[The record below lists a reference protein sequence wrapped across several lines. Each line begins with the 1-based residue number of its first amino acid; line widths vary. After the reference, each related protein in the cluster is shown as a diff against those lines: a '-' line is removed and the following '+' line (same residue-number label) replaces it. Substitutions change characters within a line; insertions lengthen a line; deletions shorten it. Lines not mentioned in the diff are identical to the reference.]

1 MKKGDTEDLDPTALG
16 YDIRYNSHGQK
27 DKDIQEPDDQSPI
40 EEVAL
45 TVATTDDTTMPVY
58 TFRMWTLGIISC
70 VLLAFLNQFFGYR
83 IEPLQ
88 VTALSAQIATLPLG
102 RLMATYLPTTV
113 WKVPFTNWRG
123 SLNPGPFNMKEH
135 VLITIF
141 ANAGAGG
148 AYAINIV
155 TIVKVFYKRR
165 MTFFVGLLITITT
178 QMIGYGWAGIFQ
190 GYLVK
195 PAHMWWP
202 ANLVQVSLF
211 RTMHEKDVRVKGGVT
226 RFQFFLIAL
235 TCSYCYY
242 VMPGYLF
249 NMLTS
254 LSWVCW
260 AWPNSVTAQQLGSG
274 LYGLGIGAIALD
286 WSSVSSFLGSPM
298 GTPFFAVLNVFLGFA
313 LITYVLT
320 PAFYWGNV
328 YNARTFPIFS
338 SDFFTST
345 GQTYNV
351 SAVITEN
358 FQLDEP
364 AYNAYGRLHISTFF
378 AVTYGV
384 GFAALAAT
392 ISHVALFHGREIW
405 QRYKNTL
412 SEKDDV
418 HTRLMRAYK
427 EVPQAYFVGLLISM
441 IIISILGCEIF
452 IDQLQLRWWGVLL
465 ACGIAFFFTLPL
477 GVICAT
483 TNQLP
488 GLNIITELI
497 IGYVYPGRPVANVC
511 FKTYGYISMTQAVS
525 FLSDFKLGHY
535 MKIPPRSMFHAQ
547 IVGTVIAALVTL
559 TTAWWQILTIAYICQ
574 PELLPPN
581 SPWTCPGDRVFYDA
595 SVIWGLIGPKRMF
608 GALGLYKAINWFFL
622 IGLLAPVPVWL
633 LTKLFPHQKWLF
645 YINMPI
651 LIGATGGMPPAT
663 SINYTAW
670 FLVGFIFNYVLFKY
684 RKAWW
689 QRYNYV
695 LSAALDAGLA
705 FMGVTL
711 YFCLQY
717 ENKAINWWGVNL
729 DNCPLATCPTA
740 PGIAVDGCPV
750 F

>member
-1 MKKGDTEDLDPTALG
+1 
-16 YDIRYNSHGQK
+16 
-27 DKDIQEPDDQSPI
+27 
-40 EEVAL
+40 
-45 TVATTDDTTMPVY
+45 
-58 TFRMWTLGIISC
+58 
-70 VLLAFLNQFFGYR
+70 
-83 IEPLQ
+83 
-88 VTALSAQIATLPLG
+88 
-102 RLMATYLPTTV
+102 
-113 WKVPFTNWRG
+113 
-123 SLNPGPFNMKEH
+123 
-135 VLITIF
+135 
-141 ANAGAGG
+141 
-148 AYAINIV
+148 
-155 TIVKVFYKRR
+155 
-165 MTFFVGLLITITT
+165 
-178 QMIGYGWAGIFQ
+178 MIGYGWAGIFQ

-211 RTMHEKDVRVKGGVT
+211 RTMHDKDVRAKGGLT

-274 LYGLGIGAIALD
+274 MRGLGIGAIALD

-298 GTPFFAVLNVFLGFA
+298 GTPFFAILNVFLGFA
-313 LITYVLT
+313 LIMYVLT

-328 YNARTFPIFS
+328 YNARKFPIFS

-351 SAVITEN
+351 SEVITEN
-358 FQLDEP
+358 FQLDET
-364 AYNAYGRLHISTFF
+364 AYNAYGRLHLSTFF

-405 QRYKNTL
+405 QRYKNAL

-441 IIISILGCEIF
+441 IIISIVGCEIF

-497 IGYVYPGRPVANVC
+497 IGYLYPGRPVANVC

-525 FLSDFKLGHY
+525 FLMDFKLGHTLILLVCVAF
-535 MKIPPRSMFHAQ
+535 MKNCMYLHLPSMKYQ
-547 IVGTVIAALVTL
+547 IV
-559 TTAWWQILTIAYICQ
+559 
-574 PELLPPN
+574 
-581 SPWTCPGDRVFYDA
+581 
-595 SVIWGLIGPKRMF
+595 
-608 GALGLYKAINWFFL
+608 
-622 IGLLAPVPVWL
+622 
-633 LTKLFPHQKWLF
+633 
-645 YINMPI
+645 
-651 LIGATGGMPPAT
+651 
-663 SINYTAW
+663 
-670 FLVGFIFNYVLFKY
+670 
-684 RKAWW
+684 
-689 QRYNYV
+689 
-695 LSAALDAGLA
+695 
-705 FMGVTL
+705 
-711 YFCLQY
+711 
-717 ENKAINWWGVNL
+717 
-729 DNCPLATCPTA
+729 
-740 PGIAVDGCPV
+740 
-750 F
+750 